1 LTYKGQGNLDNLTM
15 DLYLGA
21 IPSFYFYRDGQYIDR
36 VISGSYLKLEN
47 FIDTYYIGPI
57 HLQEAIIDR
66 SNPAIS
72 FFNEDEENSTKI
84 LAVFK
89 CSLFDQFGHR
99 TKDCTEKPAKTD
111 KPQCSNCGK
120 MHPVWDIK
128 CMGTKKNN
136 LIESL
141 LMIQKNKKDR
151 KNFNANLNDNE

>member
-1 LTYKGQGNLDNLTM
+1 M

-57 HLQEAIIDR
+57 NLQEAIIDR
-66 SNPAIS
+66 SNLAIS

-99 TKDCTEKPAKTD
+99 TKDCTEKPAKTSVSLSVQIVV
-111 KPQCSNCGK
+111 KCIQFGISNA
-120 MHPVWDIK
+120 WEL
-128 CMGTKKNN
+128 KK
-136 LIESL
+136 IT
-141 LMIQKNKKDR
+141 
-151 KNFNANLNDNE
+151 